1 MTSGRPTILERLE
14 HSALNGR
21 TSANLN
27 LYLGQERKLIRD
39 DFTVTRIASVPA
51 RHGQYSCKIDW
62 SHAPVDTEAHMLLTE
77 ASKATAK
84 KQTEELDAVK
94 PPYHY

>member
-1 MTSGRPTILERLE
+1 MTSGSPTILERLE

-39 DFTVTRIASVPA
+39 GFTVTRIASVPS
-51 RHGQYSCKIDW
+51 RHGQYSCNIDW
-62 SHAPVDTEAHMLLTE
+62 SEAPVDTEAYILLTE

-84 KQTEELDAVK
+84 KQTEEQKAVK
-94 PPYHY
+94 PPYYY